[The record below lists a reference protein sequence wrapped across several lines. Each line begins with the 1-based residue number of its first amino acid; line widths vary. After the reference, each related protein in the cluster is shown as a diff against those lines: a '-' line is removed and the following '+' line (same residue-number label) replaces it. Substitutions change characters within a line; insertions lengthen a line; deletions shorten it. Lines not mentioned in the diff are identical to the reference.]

1 LQVESTCF
9 EICQKAPVI
18 YLWLTRGEFDIRAGT
33 EAFAKDKKKKKNHR
47 VLPDELLESSS
58 SSGGLTSSTETL
70 VPLLQRSFR
79 ERRRPNYGTAMRRD
93 SAGDD
98 EECASVWGVVVVLA
112 GEEQNKLGKTTG

>member
-33 EAFAKDKKKKKNHR
+33 EAFAKDKKKKSHR
-47 VLPDELLESSS
+47 ILPDEFLESGS
-58 SSGGLTSSTETL
+58 SSGSLLTSSTETL

-79 ERRRPNYGTAMRRD
+79 ERRRPNYGTATRRN

-98 EECASVWGVVVVLA
+98 ENLPLLFG
-112 GEEQNKLGKTTG
+112 